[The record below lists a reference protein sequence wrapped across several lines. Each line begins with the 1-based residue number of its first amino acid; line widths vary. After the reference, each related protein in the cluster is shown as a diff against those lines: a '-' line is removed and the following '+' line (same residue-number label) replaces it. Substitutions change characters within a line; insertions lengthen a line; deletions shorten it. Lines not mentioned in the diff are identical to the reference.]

1 VLAGLKI
8 MRVDVFAGS
17 VLAEIMRVDVFCRQ
31 CAGWPEDNASGCV
44 CRQCAGWPGANGYL
58 QCVWAGPAAAVGA
71 AGGAG
76 RPVPDGCNQS
86 HPGRRQ
92 ITPLPNTHGH
102 QIHPAKCQL

>member
-1 VLAGLKI
+1 
-8 MRVDVFAGS
+8 MCFAGS
-17 VLAEIMRVDVFCRQ
+17 VLAEIMRVDVF
-31 CAGWPEDNASGCV
+31 AGSVLAGLKIMRVNV
-44 CRQCAGWPGANGYL
+44 FCRQCAGWPGADGHL

-76 RPVPDGCNQS
+76 RPVPDGCHQS

-92 ITPLPNTHGH
+92 LTPLPNTHGH